1 MGGAVAVATHFPRK
15 QGAIEHQYD
24 HLIKKAKKQDGRS
37 KRDEGIDVGEND
49 HDYHILEGP
58 DNDYDDLDE
67 QERDI
72 VYHILDGPTPIEPE
86 LKIFQNTP
94 KKVYT
99 GEFLKKKQI
108 LMLLL

>member
-1 MGGAVAVATHFPRK
+1 MATHFPRK

-24 HLIKKAKKQDGRS
+24 HLVKKAKKQDSRS
-37 KRDEGIDVGEND
+37 KIDEGIDVGEID
-49 HDYHILEGP
+49 HNYHILEGP

-86 LKIFQNTP
+86 LKTFQNTP
-94 KKVYT
+94 NKVYT
-99 GEFLKKKQI
+99 GEFFKKTKNKI
-108 LMLLL
+108 